1 MARDIQPLTR
11 DDLEE
16 LSQFLTAGF
25 HAPPEADFAAPE
37 VLRWKY
43 LEPLDPISAG
53 AGNHH
58 NDGGE
63 QTRERDADAS
73 SHAPRRYI
81 ARNQPESRGC
91 HLRLPPPH

>member
-11 DDLEE
+11 DDLGE

-25 HAPPEADFAAPE
+25 HAQPEADFAAPE

-43 LEPLDPISAG
+43 LEPLEPMSAA

-63 QTRERDADAS
+63 QDRDVDADAKCPAQL
-73 SHAPRRYI
+73 HCAG
-81 ARNQPESRGC
+81 RGGAD
-91 HLRLPPPH
+91 HRPSGALPHRL